1 MGSDM
6 TFYFYWDYNGAE
18 FQVECSLSKPRAAT
32 NLDPAEPPEIEI
44 MSVRQLL
51 GMELGVDILGLL
63 PESVLVEIELQSE
76 NYVDG
81 WEEECVD

>member
-1 MGSDM
+1 
-6 TFYFYWDYNGAE
+6 
-18 FQVECSLSKPRAAT
+18 
-32 NLDPAEPPEIEI
+32 

-63 PESVLVEIELQSE
+63 PENVLVEIELQSE
-76 NYVDG
+76 RHVDG